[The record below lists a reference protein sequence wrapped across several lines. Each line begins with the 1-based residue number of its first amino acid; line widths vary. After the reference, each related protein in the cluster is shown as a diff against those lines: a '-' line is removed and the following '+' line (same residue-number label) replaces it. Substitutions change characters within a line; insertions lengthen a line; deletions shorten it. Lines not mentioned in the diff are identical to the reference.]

1 MMVGTS
7 SLPPAFEGGRLRWNS
22 ERRDE
27 LLSSLG
33 GLRPYAS
40 TGFSS
45 LDRLLGGGL
54 CPGLHVLSALPGSGK
69 STFAL
74 MIGDHIARFGTG
86 STLVATLEM
95 SAASLVCKS
104 IVRLSAEQGGVP
116 LTFPEVAR
124 LVRRPDAVGSPRFE
138 ILTAAAD
145 AYFEQ
150 IAPSVAM
157 IDDAVTV
164 DALARIYDAFPAA
177 ERKPCLIVDYVQ
189 LLRHPDG
196 DTAATDYAAL
206 TATVTDLCAIA
217 QRHSVP
223 ILCISSQNRGA
234 KRGGASLD
242 LLSGSSALEYA
253 SSTASFLTVDGEDDS
268 ERQRNAEVEPRPVCL
283 HVLKNR
289 FGPCG
294 RIPMWFFAAEARF
307 TEREG

>member
-1 MMVGTS
+1 MIEAS
-7 SLPPAFEGGRLRWNS
+7 SLPPALEGGRLRWNS

-54 CPGLHVLSALPGSGK
+54 CPGLHVLSALPGCGK
-69 STFAL
+69 TTLAL
-74 MIGDHIARFGTG
+74 MIGDHIARFGAG
-86 STLVATLEM
+86 STMVATLEM

-104 IVRLSAEQGGVP
+104 IVRLSAEQGGTP
-116 LTFPEVAR
+116 LTFSEVAR
-124 LVRRPDAVGSPRFE
+124 LARRPEAVGTPRFE
-138 ILTAAAD
+138 ELMAAAD
-145 AYFEQ
+145 AYFSE
-150 IAPSVAM
+150 IAPRVAM
-157 IDDAVTV
+157 VDAAVTV
-164 DALARIYDAFPAA
+164 DTLARIYDALPAT

-189 LLRHPDG
+189 LLRRPDG
-196 DTAATDYAAL
+196 DAAATDYAAL

-242 LLSGSSALEYA
+242 LLSGSSALEYG
-253 SSTASFLTVDGEDDS
+253 SVSASFLTVDGEDDS
-268 ERQRNAEVEPRPVCL
+268 ERQRNAEMELRPVCL

-294 RIPMWFFAAEARF
+294 RIPMWFNASQGRF
-307 TEREG
+307 IEREG